1 VFSVDKDLFA
11 IVSMKAKCSNPDGT
25 VYVICRLG
33 NDSQLAVKIL
43 EEHGIPSKD
52 IVGGL
57 HEWSHR
63 IDTDFPIY

>member
-1 VFSVDKDLFA
+1 MS
-11 IVSMKAKCSNPDGT
+11 ICI

-43 EEHGIPSKD
+43 EENGISAKD

-57 HEWSHR
+57 YEWANR
-63 IDTDFPIY
+63 VDKEFPMY

>member
-1 VFSVDKDLFA
+1 MA
-11 IVSMKAKCSNPDGT
+11 Q
-25 VYVICRLG
+25 VYVVCRLG

-43 EEHGIPSKD
+43 EEHGIRAKD

-57 HEWSHR
+57 HEWSLR